1 MQIKTIASSNGMNQ
15 NSYIVYSNNNIVLID
30 AGKVEGIGNHEE
42 LSKESSLYKEII

>member
-1 MQIKTIASSNGMNQ
+1 MIISRDKNILKQMD
-15 NSYIVYSNNNIVLID
+15 NIVLID